1 MTERTLAEP
10 TPKQEASFLFSAYKS
25 AALLWRL
32 DVTNED
38 RADRLAA
45 TERRIIELLAAAI
58 SAERAEKEGHNDSQR
73 GVEIL
78 AGQLAKLEVKPG
90 DQLVLMTR
98 DRMTPDRAAYLS
110 SAFEEAMGGTAIAG
124 RPIVLEESITL
135 GVIRPVN
142 GDEASE

>member
-1 MTERTLAEP
+1 MTEHTLAEL
-10 TPKQEASFLFSAYKS
+10 TPKQEASFLFSEYKHV
-25 AALLWRL
+25 AHLWST
-32 DVTNED
+32 DVTCQD
-38 RADRLAA
+38 RAERLAA
-45 TERRIIELLAAAI
+45 TEGRIIELLAAAI
-58 SAERAEKEGHNDSQR
+58 SAERAAKEGHNDSQR

-98 DRMTPDRAAYLS
+98 DRMTPDRAKYLS
-110 SAFEEAMGGTAIAG
+110 SAFEEALEGTAIAG
-124 RPIVLEESITL
+124 RPIVLEEGITL